1 MLTTIEIFENKPSI
15 LQNIELNETV
25 DLNILNQL
33 IKSNLLQITNIQK
46 LGYKFENEKH
56 QLEEIAKR
64 VKNNKLTVQYKKP
77 KYNFGRVF
85 PQKGLSLGSIRKPIR
100 HTLCLNTY
108 TDLDIENCHP
118 QLLKQICEKNNI
130 PINYLKQYVDNR
142 PQILAET
149 QAYYNV
155 QRDDAKNL
163 FIRLAYFGSFDN
175 WVNDVNA
182 ELKPPT
188 EFITNYIKELNH
200 IGTLVQ
206 NANKDLN
213 KVVKLSNK
221 ENEKASVVSIFLQDK
236 ERQVLELVY
245 EYLVNNKY
253 IVSKNAILCFDGLMI
268 ETINYKP
275 IVLIELHDHILRTS
289 GFDLIF
295 TTKALDKHLI
305 NELANQQIPVNPNSF
320 EYMAE
325 EFERTHCKII
335 NQGVYIKETE
345 NQISFISEK
354 KLREAYKHKSF
365 KNANGQKEN
374 FINHW
379 ISNND
384 NIRAYEDMALFP
396 NASKCPQGIY
406 NLWIPFE
413 GHSFTGPYEK
423 NDKGFE
429 MIMKLI
435 KVLCANEPAVYNYIL
450 EWIGQMIQF
459 PEIKTIVPTFISKQG
474 SGKSTLIKILCK
486 LLGQLKVLE
495 TTNPERDVWGQFNSV
510 MMDTFL
516 INLNELSKKDTLEAE
531 GKIKGLVTD
540 PTITINKKG
549 VDQIQIKSF
558 HRFIITTNKDD
569 PITTSKDDRRNLI
582 IRSSDELIGNKEFFN
597 TIYEL
602 LEDTNVIR
610 TCFDYFLNMPN
621 LDKFN
626 SLKIPQTAYQNE
638 LKKLDMTPP
647 EQFLVSLC
655 DTYSDRSQI
664 ELNSKEF
671 FEKFQTFISESNIN
685 YETTSLKLG
694 VKLANLKIGG
704 LSKGSRTKH
713 GMTYLLNIQ
722 DLKKHFQLSDD
733 DVFIE
738 EIPIVNKV
746 ESTYVDKKVIIEP
759 QPTNNHLDDN
769 ILDSDDD
776 DIMIFKC
783 AKRKLTK
790 RPVKK

>member
-1 MLTTIEIFENKPSI
+1 
-15 LQNIELNETV
+15 
-25 DLNILNQL
+25 
-33 IKSNLLQITNIQK
+33 
-46 LGYKFENEKH
+46 
-56 QLEEIAKR
+56 
-64 VKNNKLTVQYKKP
+64 
-77 KYNFGRVF
+77 
-85 PQKGLSLGSIRKPIR
+85 
-100 HTLCLNTY
+100 
-108 TDLDIENCHP
+108 
-118 QLLKQICEKNNI
+118 
-130 PINYLKQYVDNR
+130 
-142 PQILAET
+142 
-149 QAYYNV
+149 
-155 QRDDAKNL
+155 
-163 FIRLAYFGSFDN
+163 
-175 WVNDVNA
+175 
-182 ELKPPT
+182 
-188 EFITNYIKELNH
+188 
-200 IGTLVQ
+200 
-206 NANKDLN
+206 
-213 KVVKLSNK
+213 
-221 ENEKASVVSIFLQDK
+221 
-236 ERQVLELVY
+236 
-245 EYLVNNKY
+245 
-253 IVSKNAILCFDGLMI
+253 
-268 ETINYKP
+268 
-275 IVLIELHDHILRTS
+275 
-289 GFDLIF
+289 
-295 TTKALDKHLI
+295 
-305 NELANQQIPVNPNSF
+305 
-320 EYMAE
+320 
-325 EFERTHCKII
+325 
-335 NQGVYIKETE
+335 
-345 NQISFISEK
+345 
-354 KLREAYKHKSF
+354 
-365 KNANGQKEN
+365 
-374 FINHW
+374 
-379 ISNND
+379 
-384 NIRAYEDMALFP
+384 
-396 NASKCPQGIY
+396 
-406 NLWIPFE
+406 
-413 GHSFTGPYEK
+413 
-423 NDKGFE
+423 
-429 MIMKLI
+429 
-435 KVLCANEPAVYNYIL
+435 
-450 EWIGQMIQF
+450 
-459 PEIKTIVPTFISKQG
+459 
-474 SGKSTLIKILCK
+474 LIKILCK

-647 EQFLVSLC
+647 EQFLISLC

-671 FEKFQTFISESNIN
+671 FEKFQIFISESNIN

-746 ESTYVDKKVIIEP
+746 ESTYVDKKIIIEP
-759 QPTNNHLDDN
+759 QPQTNHHLDDN